1 MRLALLLPL
10 LIACNLE
17 QQTCMDVPAWVL
29 SDVGIEVDNMTCVAV
44 VGRAEPIWGDENPA
58 AVVVVYDGY
67 DLETNSWTT
76 VLASAV
82 LDPDGEQ
89 EFVATRTRSGTGQGR
104 TATTRCAPACSRLG
118 PTTTRRPTWA
128 ASGTDRLLTLR
139 ALPPLTTPGAGGAH
153 VPISTHARL
162 AALVHGRPGTRQRP
176 LGTSSALTRG

>member
-29 SDVGIEVDNMTCVAV
+29 SDVGIEVDNMTRVAV

-89 EFVATRTRSGTGQGR
+89 EFVVTSDEIRYWSGSDGYNEV
-104 TATTRCAPACSRLG
+104 CASVFAPGSNYDAPSDLG
-118 PTTTRRPTWA
+118 CI
-128 ASGTDRLLTLR
+128 GD
-139 ALPPLTTPGAGGAH
+139 
-153 VPISTHARL
+153 
-162 AALVHGRPGTRQRP
+162 
-176 LGTSSALTRG
+176 